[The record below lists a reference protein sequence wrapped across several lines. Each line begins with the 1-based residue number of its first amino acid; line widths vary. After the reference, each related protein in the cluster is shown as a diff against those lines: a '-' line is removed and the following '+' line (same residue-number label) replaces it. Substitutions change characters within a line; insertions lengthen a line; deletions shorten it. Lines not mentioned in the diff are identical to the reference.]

1 MKRAVRVVGGMG
13 EKMGGGRSGEGG
25 RRKDG
30 GGGKGKDGGGGA
42 TKHEVA
48 DDGKA
53 DAGENPHGDDVTEH
67 HRHEVG

>member
-1 MKRAVRVVGGMG
+1 MKGGERAVRVVGGMG
-13 EKMGGGRSGEGG
+13 EKMGGGGEE
-25 RRKDG
+25 RM
-30 GGGKGKDGGGGA
+30 GGGA